1 MEWQALEISLRLAL
15 FTSLLLLPVGI
26 FLGRALA
33 WKQLPASNWIQSL
46 VFLPLVLPPT
56 VLGYYFLV
64 AVSGEAPFGQLWYS
78 LFGRQLAFTFEGL
91 LLACILANLP
101 FAVQP
106 LMHAFG
112 NIDPEI
118 RDAARVCG
126 LNPWQA
132 LIRIELP
139 LVWPG
144 LLGAFL
150 LTFTHTL
157 GEFGVVLM
165 VGGNLEGE
173 TRTLAIAIYDQ
184 VQAFNMQAAGQM
196 ALLLLA
202 LAFFSLL
209 LLQWLGQLKVRRQR
223 AGEL

>member
-1 MEWQALEISLRLAL
+1 MEWQALEISFRLAL
-15 FTSLLLLPVGI
+15 LTSLLLLPVGI
-26 FLGRALA
+26 FLGRLLA
-33 WKQLPASNWIQSL
+33 WHTNRTTPLLHSL
-46 VFLPLVLPPT
+46 IFLPLVLPPT

-64 AVSGEAPFGQLWYS
+64 MISGDAQLGQFWES
-78 LFGRQLAFTFEGL
+78 LFGTSLAFSFEGL
-91 LLACILANLP
+91 LLASLVANLP

-106 LMHAFG
+106 IQHAFAA
-112 NIDPEI
+112 IDPEV

-126 LNPWQA
+126 LNPW
-132 LIRIELP
+132 LSLLKIELP

-144 LLGAFL
+144 LVGAFL

-165 VGGNLEGE
+165 VGGNLAGE
-173 TRTLAIAIYDQ
+173 TRTLSIAIYDQ
-184 VQAFNMQAAGQM
+184 VQAFNFDAAGQM

-209 LLQWLGQLKVRRQR
+209 LLQWLMLLRQR
-223 AGEL
+223 RNQNP

>member
-1 MEWQALEISLRLAL
+1 MEWQALEISFRLAL

-26 FLGRALA
+26 WLGRLLA
-33 WKQLPASNWIQSL
+33 WSQQRSMAVLQSL

-64 AVSGEAPFGQLWYS
+64 AFSGDAALGGLWEWLFDKS
-78 LFGRQLAFTFEGL
+78 LNFSFEGL
-91 LLACILANLP
+91 LLASVIANLP

-106 LMHAFG
+106 LQHAFA
-112 NIDPEI
+112 NIDPDV

-126 LNPWQA
+126 LNVWQS
-132 LIRIELP
+132 LLRIELP

-144 LLGAFL
+144 LAGAFV
-150 LTFTHTL
+150 LTFAHTL

-165 VGGNLEGE
+165 VGGNLAGE
-173 TRTLAIAIYDQ
+173 TRTLSIAIYDQ
-184 VQAFNMQAAGQM
+184 VQAFNFSAAGQM
-196 ALLLLA
+196 SLLLLV

-209 LLQWLGQLKVRRQR
+209 LLQGLGQFRQTR
-223 AGEL
+223 KP